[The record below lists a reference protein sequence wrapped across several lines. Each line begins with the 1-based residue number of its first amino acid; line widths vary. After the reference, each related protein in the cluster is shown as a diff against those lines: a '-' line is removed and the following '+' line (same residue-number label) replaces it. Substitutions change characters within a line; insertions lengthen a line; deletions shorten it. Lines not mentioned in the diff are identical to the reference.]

1 MAAFCNTNIS
11 KIGFILIF
19 SACGNIKNPSK
30 EGFYEHYSTKKVLGK
45 DFMA

>member
-1 MAAFCNTNIS
+1 MAAFCNKNIS

-19 SACGNIKNPSK
+19 SACRNIKNPSK